1 MFPLNEEHFWKL
13 RDTLQ
18 INCLAKH
25 IVHNGGFPLS
35 QERHDERKLNSMN
48 ESWLKTVNYITFSLR
63 LDIPKTLKERIE
75 MERQKQ
81 SLFERDKNLLKE
93 RNNWIAPYFT
103 PTMWGQFFYSTL
115 WIRNPMV
122 RDSVIFLWF
131 VTLETKTQSSETNSS
146 TFPKVLY
153 CIFLPTISIIV

>member
-1 MFPLNEEHFWKL
+1 MGDSLCHRRDMMNTNWTQWMNSDWRQLTISHSLSDWKFPKHWRRELKWKG
-13 RDTLQ
+13 R
-18 INCLAKH
+18 NS
-25 IVHNGGFPLS
+25 LS
-35 QERHDERKLNSMN
+35 
-48 ESWLKTVNYITFSLR
+48 
-63 LDIPKTLKERIE
+63 LKEI
-75 MERQKQ
+75 
-81 SLFERDKNLLKE
+81 KNLLKE

-103 PTMWGQFFYSTL
+103 PTTWGQFFYSTL
-115 WIRNPMV
+115 WIRTPVV